1 MFLKSIEIRGF
12 KSFADKTELTF
23 KKGVTAVVGPNGS
36 GKSNISDAVR
46 WVLGEQSVRSLRGDK
61 MEDVIF
67 AGTQFRKPVGLAQV
81 SLTLDNSDCELD
93 IDYSHVTI
101 SRRLYRSGES
111 EYLINNT
118 SCRLKD
124 VQQLFMD
131 TGIGKEGYSIIGQGK
146 IDAILSGRPEERR
159 KLLEEAAG
167 IVKFKSRKEEAEKR
181 LDSTQQNLIRIK
193 DILNTYEERLEPLMN
208 ESEKAKNFL
217 KFSEELRSKEVSIII
232 DSINKVEGKIKV
244 LHEECNK
251 LKDEVI
257 KITEEKNQ
265 FKKDVE
271 YWSSEFE
278 KTENRN
284 QEEKQLYYNNKL
296 IYQNSVSEINILN
309 ERIENLAKLIDKT
322 SNESQGIHKKL
333 IDFKQN
339 RDRLEDAFNDIKN
352 IKIEIEAKI
361 ESEEIKIKSIHENI
375 AIESSEAK
383 SLKDEEQSSIDKIIV
398 ITNNLLILNNNIDS
412 YKIRIDTLNNTI
424 ENFGNS
430 IKINV
435 TTKAMLESQMEEFK
449 EKIVKYESKLKE
461 NKQQISKLQSILN
474 FDEKTI
480 KDCNFKINKT
490 EANFNVLEALEK
502 KHEGY
507 NKSVKNLMVHVNEGK
522 VGNIRECFVL
532 GEIIKVEKNLEV
544 AVEIALGGNISHII
558 TKDEIMA
565 KALINYLKE
574 NNLGRATF
582 LPLNIIKGKRLTIDN
597 ETKNNP
603 GFVGVASELVGYDE
617 KFSEVMAFILGK
629 TIICKDMDSALQISR
644 SNNFR
649 YKIVTLSGEVI
660 NVGGSLTGGSVYSK
674 TSSIIGRKREIQEL
688 AKDLDKLK
696 NESLIYI
703 EKIKQNKSEI
713 LRLDEENLNLKDEV
727 HFENIEV
734 TKMEAKINAIEDETI
749 RLKNNIE
756 ALDTEK
762 LSEGSKLKL
771 DNKEIEEKNIFVAK
785 LTLRKDEIQQSLNKV
800 ELKLKDKLQ
809 EIEDIK
815 ERIVDAKIKKAQV
828 DETIHNRFSEIQR
841 LNEEI
846 LVCNEKIIIFSREIE
861 EAMKNKST
869 SAGTIQSTEKKVTEI
884 MTILEKM
891 EKNFEDNEIQRI
903 KIKEKIKISAEQLDN
918 VSLMLEK
925 SEKDLHKC
933 ELALAKVEM
942 EKDTNYEK
950 LNEEF
955 ELTYAEA
962 LQFKNEI
969 TDIDKLKKE
978 IIALKGAI
986 SMLGKVNV
994 GAIEEYKEVKAK
1006 FTFMDGQKEDL
1017 VSAKNELLTV
1027 ISEMTEK
1034 MKEIFAE
1041 NFVILRQ
1048 NFNET
1053 FMELFKG
1060 GSADLILTEGDE
1072 LTAKIDIN
1080 VQPPGKKLQNISLM
1094 SGGEKVLSAIALLFA
1109 ILKMK
1114 PTPFCILDEIEAALD
1129 DANVVRYAEFLKKFS
1144 DNVQFIII
1152 THRKGTMEASDV
1164 LYGVTM
1170 EEKGVSKIVSVDFNN
1185 SSEGKVAASISGG

>member
-46 WVLGEQSVRSLRGDK
+46 WVLGEQSVRNLRGDK

-81 SLTLDNSDCELD
+81 SLTLDNSDSELD

-146 IDAILSGRPEERR
+146 IDAILSGKPEERR

-167 IVKFKSRKEEAEKR
+167 IVKFKTRKEEAEKR
-181 LDSTQQNLIRIK
+181 LDSTEQNLTRIR
-193 DILNTYEERLEPLMN
+193 DILSTYEERLEPLMN
-208 ESEKAKNFL
+208 ESEKAKSFL
-217 KFSEELRSKEVSIII
+217 KFSEELKSKEVSIII
-232 DSINKVEGKIKV
+232 DSINKVEEKIKSFQ
-244 LHEECNK
+244 EECTS
-251 LKDEVI
+251 LKADVT

-271 YWSSEFE
+271 FWSSEFE
-278 KTENRN
+278 KIENKN
-284 QEEKQLYYNNKL
+284 AEEKQLYYNNKL
-296 IYQNSVSEINILN
+296 TYQNSVSEINILN
-309 ERIENLAKLIDKT
+309 ERVENLSKLIDKT
-322 SNESQGIHKKL
+322 SDESDIIHRKL
-333 IDFKQN
+333 LDFKHN
-339 RDRLEDAFNDIKN
+339 RDELENALENIKN
-352 IKIEIEAKI
+352 TQIEIEEKL
-361 ESEEIKIKSIHENI
+361 ESEEIKIKGIQENI
-375 AIESSEAK
+375 AIESGEAK
-383 SLKDEEQSSIDKIIV
+383 SLKEEEQSNIDKTIA

-412 YKIRIDTLNNTI
+412 SKGRIDTLKNTI

-430 IKINV
+430 IKINA
-435 TTKAMLESQMEEFK
+435 TTKIMLENQMEEFK
-449 EKIVKYESKLKE
+449 NKIVHYEGKLKE
-461 NKQQISKLQSILN
+461 NKSEISKLQNLLT
-474 FDEKTI
+474 FDERTMKE
-480 KDCNFKINKT
+480 CNFKINKA
-490 EANFNVLEALEK
+490 EANFNVLTTLEK

-507 NKSVKNLMVHVNEGK
+507 NKSVKNLMQHVNEGK
-522 VGNIRECFVL
+522 VGNIHECFVL

-544 AVEIALGGNISHII
+544 AIEIALGGTISHII
-558 TKDEIMA
+558 TKTETMA
-565 KALINYLKE
+565 KILIEYLKA

-582 LPLNIIKGKRLTIDN
+582 LPLNIIKGKKLSIDN

-603 GFVGVASELVGYDE
+603 GFVGIASELIGYDE
-617 KFSEVMAFILGK
+617 KFSDVMAFILGK
-629 TIICKDMDSALQISR
+629 TIICKDMDSALQISK

-649 YKIVTLSGEVI
+649 YKIVTLSGEVV

-688 AKDLDKLK
+688 VKDLETLK
-696 NESLIYI
+696 SESIIYL
-703 EKIKQNKSEI
+703 EKIKQGKSEI

-734 TKMEAKINAIEDETI
+734 TKMEAKINALEDETT
-749 RLKNNIE
+749 RLKNNIMT
-756 ALDTEK
+756 LNTEK
-762 LSEGSKLKL
+762 LSEENKLEL
-771 DNKEIEEKNIFVAK
+771 DNKEVEEKNISVVK
-785 LTLRKDEIQQSLNKV
+785 LTLRKDEIQQNLNKV

-809 EIEDIK
+809 EIENIK
-815 ERIVDAKIKKAQV
+815 ESIIDAKIKKAQV
-828 DETIHNRFSEIQR
+828 DEVIHNRRSEIQR

-846 LVCNEKIIIFSREIE
+846 LVFNEKIIIFSREIE
-861 EAMKNKST
+861 EAIKNKNI
-869 SAGTIQSTEKKVTEI
+869 SATAIQSTEEKVNEI
-884 MTILEKM
+884 MAILEKM
-891 EKNFEDNEIQRI
+891 EKNFEDSEIERI
-903 KIKEKIKISAEQLDN
+903 KTKEKIKISAEQLDN

-925 SEKDLHKC
+925 NERDLHKC

-969 TDIDKLKKE
+969 EDIDKLKKE
-978 IIALKGAI
+978 IITLKGAI

-1006 FTFMDGQKEDL
+1006 FTFMDAQKEDL

-1027 ISEMTEK
+1027 ICEMTEK

-1144 DNVQFIII
+1144 NNVQFIII
-1152 THRKGTMEASDV
+1152 THRKGTMEAGDV

-1170 EEKGVSKIVSVDFNN
+1170 EEKGVSKIVSVDFNK
-1185 SSEGKVAASISGG
+1185 EKIL

>member
-46 WVLGEQSVRSLRGDK
+46 WVLGEQSVRNLRGDK

-81 SLTLDNSDCELD
+81 SLTLDNSDSELN

-146 IDAILSGRPEERR
+146 IDAILSGKPEERR
-159 KLLEEAAG
+159 KLFEEAAG
-167 IVKFKSRKEEAEKR
+167 IVKFKTRKEEAEKR
-181 LDSTQQNLIRIK
+181 LDSTEQNLIRIK
-193 DILNTYEERLEPLMN
+193 DILSTYEERLEPLMN
-208 ESEKAKNFL
+208 ESEKAKSFL
-217 KFSEELRSKEVSIII
+217 KFSEELKIKEVSIII
-232 DSINKVEGKIKV
+232 DSINKVEEKIKKFS
-244 LHEECNK
+244 EECTK
-251 LKDEVI
+251 LKCEVI
-257 KITEEKNQ
+257 RITEEKNK
-265 FKKDVE
+265 FKKEVE
-271 YWSSEFE
+271 YWNIEFE
-278 KTENRN
+278 KFQNKN
-284 QEEKQLYYNNKL
+284 QEEKQVYYNNKL
-296 IYQNSVSEINILN
+296 VYQNSISEINILN
-309 ERIENLAKLIDKT
+309 ERIDNLTKVIDKT
-322 SNESQGIHKKL
+322 SSESQDIHKKIVVL
-333 IDFKQN
+333 KQN
-339 RDRLEDAFNDIKN
+339 RDILEDELNNIKN
-352 IKIEIEAKI
+352 TQIEIEQKFKF
-361 ESEEIKIKSIHENI
+361 EEIKIKTVQESI
-375 AIESSEAK
+375 AIESNEAK
-383 SLKDEEQSSIDKIIV
+383 SLKEEEESNVGKIAT
-398 ITNNLLILNNNIDS
+398 ITNSLLILNNNIDS
-412 YKIRIDTLNNTI
+412 YKKRIDTLRNSI

-430 IKINV
+430 IKINK
-435 TTKAMLESQMEEFK
+435 TTKIMLESQMEEFK
-449 EKIVKYESKLKE
+449 NKIAFYEVRIKE
-461 NKQQISKLQSILN
+461 NKAEINKLQNYLSLN
-474 FDEKTI
+474 EKTV

-490 EANFNVLEALEK
+490 EANFNVLTTLEK

-507 NKSVKNLMVHVNEGK
+507 NKSVKSLMQHVNEGK
-522 VGNIRECFVL
+522 VGKVSECFVL
-532 GEIIKVEKNLEV
+532 GEIIKVDKTLEI
-544 AVEIALGGNISHII
+544 AIEIALGGTISHII
-558 TKDEIMA
+558 TKDETVA
-565 KALINYLKE
+565 KTLINYLKS

-582 LPLNIIKGKRLTIDN
+582 LPLNIIKGKKLIIDN

-603 GFVGVASELVGYDE
+603 GFVGIASELIGYDE
-617 KFSEVMAFILGK
+617 KFSEVMAFILGR
-629 TIICKDMDSALQISR
+629 TIICKDMDSALQISK
-644 SNNFR
+644 SSNFR
-649 YKIVTLSGEVI
+649 NKIVTLTGEII

-688 AKDLDKLK
+688 AKDLEALK
-696 NESLIYI
+696 NESLIYLK
-703 EKIKQNKSEI
+703 KIKQNKEEI

-734 TKMEAKINAIEDETI
+734 TKMEAKINAIEDETM
-749 RLKNNIE
+749 KMENNIVS
-756 ALDTEK
+756 LDTEK
-762 LSEGSKLKL
+762 LLEENKLKL
-771 DNKEIEEKNIFVAK
+771 SNKEIEEKNVLIIK
-785 LTLRKDEIQQSLNKV
+785 LTNAKDEVQQRLSKI

-809 EIEDIK
+809 EIENIK
-815 ERIVDAKIKKAQV
+815 ESIIDAKIKKAQV
-828 DETIHNRFSEIQR
+828 DEVIHNKVSEIQR

-846 LVCNEKIIIFSREIE
+846 LIYNEKINIFSREIE
-861 EAMKNKST
+861 EAITNKNA
-869 SAGTIQSTEKKVTEI
+869 SAAEIQNVEKKVSEVTSRIE
-884 MTILEKM
+884 EM
-891 EKNFEDNEIQRI
+891 EKNFESNEIERI
-903 KIKEKIKISAEQLDN
+903 KIKEKIKANMEFLEDISQ
-918 VSLMLEK
+918 SLEK

-933 ELALAKVEM
+933 ELAFAKVGM
-942 EKDTNYEK
+942 ERDAHYEK

-962 LQFKNEI
+962 LQFKNVIE
-969 TDIDKLKKE
+969 DVDKLKKE
-978 IIALKGAI
+978 IIELKGAI

-1006 FTFMDGQKEDL
+1006 FTFMDAQKEDL
-1017 VSAKNELLTV
+1017 VLAKNELLTV
-1027 ISEMTEK
+1027 ICEMTEK

-1041 NFVILRQ
+1041 NFVILRR

-1053 FMELFKG
+1053 FIELFKG

-1072 LTAKIDIN
+1072 LTSKIDIN

-1144 DNVQFIII
+1144 NNVQFIII
-1152 THRKGTMEASDV
+1152 THRKGTMEAGDV

-1170 EEKGVSKIVSVDFNN
+1170 EEKGVSKIVSVDFN
-1185 SSEGKVAASISGG
+1185 K